1 MCVLFCVFKCCYRCV
16 VVFCVCWSGV
26 TGCGGS
32 LCWSGVPDSIL
43 CVEVV
48 LQVCGGVLCVE
59 VVLHLCVVFCV
70 EVVLQVCGGVLKW
83 CYKYVVVLC
92 VFKWCYRCVI
102 VFCVLKWC
110 YRFVVLLFRCWK
122 GMTDCVVMSVE
133 VVLHKCVVVFRVEVM
148 YWV

>member
-1 MCVLFCVFKCCYRCV
+1 M
-16 VVFCVCWSGV
+16 
-26 TGCGGS
+26 
-32 LCWSGVPDSIL
+32 
-43 CVEVV
+43 V

-110 YRFVVLLFRCWK
+110 YRFVVLLFRC
-122 GMTDCVVMSVE
+122 
-133 VVLHKCVVVFRVEVM
+133 
-148 YWV
+148 